1 MTVPQKWEY
10 RVLPLMSLGVSAEK
24 ERSLNA
30 SGAEAWELVAVTETE
45 RYAPVAYLKRPKQ

>member
-1 MTVPQKWEY
+1 MAVPQKWEY